1 MVDIEDAV
9 IARMESHGET
19 FEVLIDPDVVKRV
32 RGGEEVRLAE
42 HMAVEEVFR
51 DSKKGDRASDDNMMD
66 VFGTT
71 DPLEVARKIILDGEV
86 QLTTEQRKKMRENKR
101 RQIINY
107 IVRNSINP
115 QTNTPHP
122 PRRIEAAMEEARVHV
137 DAFKSLD
144 EQIDDIVTEL
154 RPLIPLRFEKSEVAV
169 KLNGDDY
176 GRCYESITK
185 FGKITKEEWQPDGS
199 WIGVVEIPA
208 GVRDDFVG
216 KLNEI
221 TGGGAETKLL

>member
-19 FEVLIDPDVVKRV
+19 FEVLIDPDVVKKV
-32 RGGEEVRLAE
+32 RGDEEVRLAE
-42 HMAVEEVFR
+42 HMAIEEVFR
-51 DSKKGDRASDDNMMD
+51 DSKKGDRSSDDKMME
-66 VFGTT
+66 VFSTT
-71 DPLEVARKIILDGEV
+71 DPLEIARKIILDGEV
-86 QLTTEQRKKMRENKR
+86 QLTTEQRRKMRENKR

-137 DAFKSLD
+137 DAFKSVD
-144 EQIDDIVTEL
+144 AQIEDVVTEL
-154 RPLIPLRFEKSEVAV
+154 RPLIPIRFEKSEVAV
-169 KLNGDDY
+169 KLKGDDY
-176 GRCYESITK
+176 GKCYGSMTD
-185 FGKITKEEWQPDGS
+185 FGKIIKEEWQPDGS

-221 TGGGAETKLL
+221 TGGDAETKLI